1 MAILDLKSNLSQWR
15 KPTTVESGEKK
26 KLSESPIK
34 AVYSTSNEFK
44 TSTDIKINKVDNS
57 TSIQVPGAKKIDYKL
72 FSINGK
78 RNRGIPAISTL
89 FGDKLLPKVSEY
101 KEQRVKELV
110 KASEFIKIT
119 PRGIQHISTIE
130 ILKTILKDKISKY
143 KDQFPRNLTK
153 TSLYKDQLPI
163 DILKLSLYKD
173 QLPAIIDKLSLYK
186 DQIPALLDK
195 LSLYK
200 DQLPRLLSKL
210 SLYKDQRPNMLAKIS
225 QYIQKLIDNK
235 NSIYDTR
242 KEILGFKNVSDR
254 LRLLYRA
261 TYPPVF
267 NYFND
272 LQSGAKGFTRSQ
284 TVTQYLGLDTNAL
297 TYTYPKT
304 VREGRLSDSTKI
316 KGAQQWPLKVTFSN
330 RLGNTKYT
338 RTVYNSNKPYTSAIG
353 ITGDTLEKYFFR
365 TNSPSARDILYS
377 AFNLRDSSFNTGL
390 ALFNQPLI
398 LTGIQR
404 KDFVKTGFYPWET
417 WKFDDG
423 FIRGGVVT
431 STQRAIVDVLRIG
444 KWMASVKGLLF
455 ITRQAGLQA
464 SAPNTEADPFVGK
477 RAGNGA
483 LTLISS
489 LANTAT
495 QHLGLRFRKDAVPF
509 VPRTTYSVSLISNNS
524 INDSGQFISTP
535 SWNPT
540 SYLSPVGNR
549 LLKLKDEYFDTSVR
563 TERNGISKV
572 LSRLGGSQSV
582 YGIGT
587 TNIKRTL
594 VSNEYR
600 ITNNF
605 GVSEVYNKNTNT
617 RISPYST
624 LPYESMV
631 NSTSTGILSD
641 LYSTLAGNSTFMDVQ
656 RPIINGVFNFKGAGR
671 RLNGEY
677 TKATNTSDNYYT
689 LGYNDIIEKAKT
701 SDLNTTKITNF
712 LLNDDAKKVKWIP
725 TQGAFEGS
733 VVIQDYTQ
741 TSQHIRKKLRVPEY
755 GKRGKNLQNPL
766 KGDFMSKYTP
776 GGNGMIDP
784 IWKINQTDEEAV
796 DDFIKFMFHDLNTNE
811 RFRFRAY
818 IENVSE
824 DFSPSWQEVKILGR
838 ADSPYIYQGFE
849 RSLSI
854 SFKAA
859 ALSRGD
865 LMLMW
870 DQLERLAK
878 TTVPKY
884 DNTYKMKG
892 PLIKFTLGN
901 WFINTPAF
909 IKSLSYTV
917 DNETPWEIN
926 LSDTGIYRGENKEYN
941 VGELPMIV
949 SVQVSMQIFGEVR
962 PASTHTQAEPGGIT
976 SSTHYGAG
984 HLYPLGINK
993 LRTKRQTALLGNDNL
1008 ADPEDEVVTTIA
1020 ARPLTPIDVN
1030 LPELTGPSAPAPRR

>member
-26 KLSESPIK
+26 KLSESPVK
-34 AVYSTSNEFK
+34 AVYNTSNELK
-44 TSTDIKINKVDNS
+44 PPTDIKINKVDNS

-72 FSINGK
+72 FFINAK
-78 RNRGIPAISTL
+78 RNRGIPVISTL
-89 FGDKLLPKVSEY
+89 FGDIILNKVSRY
-101 KEQRVKELV
+101 KEQRVKEINKV
-110 KASEFIKIT
+110 SEFIKFT

-130 ILKTILKDKISKY
+130 ILKTILKEKLSLY
-143 KDQFPRNLTK
+143 KDQLPINILK
-153 TSLYKDQLPI
+153 LSLYKDQLPI

-186 DQIPALLDK
+186 DQLPPLLDK

-200 DQLPRLLSKL
+200 QF
-210 SLYKDQRPNMLAKIS
+210 
-225 QYIQKLIDNK
+225 LIDNK

-242 KEILGFKNVSDR
+242 KEILGFRNVSNR
-254 LRLLYRA
+254 LRLLYRGK
-261 TYPPVF
+261 YPPSF

-272 LQSGAKGFTRSQ
+272 LTSGAKGFIINQKEGQ
-284 TVTQYLGLDTNAL
+284 TAFLGISGN
-297 TYTYPKT
+297 TYTYPIT

-338 RTVYNSNKPYTSAIG
+338 RTVYNSTKPYTSDTG

-377 AFNLRDSSFNTGL
+377 AFNLRDNSFNTGL
-390 ALFNQPLI
+390 VLFNQPLI

-431 STQRAIVDVLRIG
+431 STQRAIVDVLRLG
-444 KWMASVKGLLF
+444 KWFSSVKGLLF
-455 ITRQAGLQA
+455 IARQAGLQA
-464 SAPNTEADPFVGK
+464 SAPNTEADPLVGK

-489 LANTAT
+489 LTNTAT

-509 VPRTTYSVSLISNNS
+509 VPRSTYSSVLASPLYKNRLEILKEIVLNLKSP
-524 INDSGQFISTP
+524 IIST
-535 SWNPT
+535 
-540 SYLSPVGNR
+540 G
-549 LLKLKDEYFDTSVR
+549 
-563 TERNGISKV
+563 
-572 LSRLGGSQSV
+572 LGGPQSV
-582 YGIGT
+582 YGIGV
-587 TNIKRTL
+587 TNIRRVVNSRDDLRYLT
-594 VSNEYR
+594 
-600 ITNNF
+600 
-605 GVSEVYNKNTNT
+605 YNDIRKNIIDNDYSYLIKYSTQ
-617 RISPYST
+617 PYSLRPNINQNIKKQAGIST
-624 LPYESMV
+624 IGASNYILGAQAPSGSGGFKSM
-631 NSTSTGILSD
+631 SD
-641 LYSTLAGNSTFMDVQ
+641 TEN
-656 RPIINGVFNFKGAGR
+656 ING
-671 RLNGEY
+671 
-677 TKATNTSDNYYT
+677 NYYT
-689 LGYNDIIEKAKT
+689 LSYTALIAKAKD
-701 SDLNTTKITNF
+701 SDLNTTKIKNF

-725 TQGAFEGS
+725 TQGAFGNG
-733 VVIQDYTQ
+733 VVIQDYSV
-741 TSQHIRKKLRVPEY
+741 TSQHQRPKLRVPEY

-766 KGDFMSKYTP
+766 SGDFMKVYNKDS
-776 GGNGMIDP
+776 GMTDP
-784 IWKINQTDEEAV
+784 IWKINQTDKEAI

-824 DFSPSWQEVKILGR
+824 DFNPQWQEVKILGR

-849 RSLSI
+849 RNLSI

-884 DNTYKMKG
+884 QSDAKMKG

-926 LSDTGIYRGENKEYN
+926 LSDTGIYGKNANEYN

-962 PASTHTQAEPGGIT
+962 PETAHVQKQPDGIT
-976 SSTHYGAG
+976 SSTHYNKGN
-984 HLYPLGINK
+984 LYPLGISG
-993 LRTKRQTALLGNDNL
+993 LRAARQSTLLKSVDVD
-1008 ADPEDEVVTTIA
+1008 DPETNT
-1020 ARPLTPIDVN
+1020 L
-1030 LPELTGPSAPAPRR
+1030 

>member
-26 KLSESPIK
+26 KLSESPVK
-34 AVYSTSNEFK
+34 AVYSTSNELK
-44 TSTDIKINKVDNS
+44 TPTDIKINKVDNS

-72 FSINGK
+72 FSINAK
-78 RNRGIPAISTL
+78 RNRGIPVISTL
-89 FGDKLLPKVSEY
+89 FGDTILNKVSQY
-101 KEQRVKELV
+101 KERRVKEINKV
-110 KASEFIKIT
+110 SEFIKFT

-130 ILKTILKDKISKY
+130 ILKTILKEKLSLY
-143 KDQFPRNLTK
+143 KDQLPINILK
-153 TSLYKDQLPI
+153 LSLYKDQLPI

-186 DQIPALLDK
+186 DQLPPLLDK

-200 DQLPRLLSKL
+200 QF
-210 SLYKDQRPNMLAKIS
+210 
-225 QYIQKLIDNK
+225 LIDNK

-242 KEILGFKNVSDR
+242 KEILGFRNVSNR
-254 LRLLYRA
+254 LRLLYRGK
-261 TYPPVF
+261 YPPSF

-272 LQSGAKGFTRSQ
+272 LTSGAKGFIINQKEGQ
-284 TVTQYLGLDTNAL
+284 TAFLGISGN
-297 TYTYPKT
+297 TYTYPIT

-338 RTVYNSNKPYTSAIG
+338 RTVYNSTKPYTSDTG

-377 AFNLRDSSFNTGL
+377 AFNLRDNSFNTGL
-390 ALFNQPLI
+390 VLFNQPLI

-431 STQRAIVDVLRIG
+431 STQRAIVDVLRLG
-444 KWMASVKGLLF
+444 KWFSSVKGLLF
-455 ITRQAGLQA
+455 IARQAGLQA
-464 SAPNTEADPFVGK
+464 SAPNTEADPLVGK

-489 LANTAT
+489 LTNTAT

-509 VPRTTYSVSLISNNS
+509 VPRSTYSSVLASPLYKNRLGTLKEIVLNLKSP
-524 INDSGQFISTP
+524 IIST
-535 SWNPT
+535 
-540 SYLSPVGNR
+540 G
-549 LLKLKDEYFDTSVR
+549 
-563 TERNGISKV
+563 
-572 LSRLGGSQSV
+572 LGGPQSV
-582 YGIGT
+582 YGIGV
-587 TNIKRTL
+587 TNIRRVVNSRDDLRYLT
-594 VSNEYR
+594 
-600 ITNNF
+600 
-605 GVSEVYNKNTNT
+605 YNDIRKNIIDNDYSYLIKYSTQ
-617 RISPYST
+617 PYSLRPNINQNIKKQAGIST
-624 LPYESMV
+624 IGASNYILGAQAPSGSGGFKSM
-631 NSTSTGILSD
+631 SD
-641 LYSTLAGNSTFMDVQ
+641 TEN
-656 RPIINGVFNFKGAGR
+656 ING
-671 RLNGEY
+671 
-677 TKATNTSDNYYT
+677 NYYT
-689 LGYNDIIEKAKT
+689 LSYTALIAKAKD
-701 SDLNTTKITNF
+701 SDLNTTKIKNF

-725 TQGAFEGS
+725 TQGAFGNG
-733 VVIQDYTQ
+733 VVIQDYSV
-741 TSQHIRKKLRVPEY
+741 TSQHQRPKLRVPEY

-766 KGDFMSKYTP
+766 SGDFMKVYNKDS
-776 GGNGMIDP
+776 GMTDP
-784 IWKINQTDEEAV
+784 IWKINQTDKEAI

-824 DFSPSWQEVKILGR
+824 DFNPEWQQVKILGR

-849 RSLSI
+849 RNLSI

-884 DNTYKMKG
+884 QSDAKMKG

-926 LSDTGIYRGENKEYN
+926 LSDTGIYGKNANEYN

-962 PASTHTQAEPGGIT
+962 PETAHVQKQPDGIT
-976 SSTHYGAG
+976 SSTHYNKGN
-984 HLYPLGINK
+984 LYPLGISG
-993 LRTKRQTALLGNDNL
+993 LRAARQSTLLKSVDVD
-1008 ADPEDEVVTTIA
+1008 DPETNT
-1020 ARPLTPIDVN
+1020 L
-1030 LPELTGPSAPAPRR
+1030 

>member
-15 KPTTVESGEKK
+15 KPTTVEAGEKK
-26 KLSESPIK
+26 KLSESPVK

-44 TSTDIKINKVDNS
+44 TTTDIKINKIDNS

-72 FSINGK
+72 FSINAK

-89 FGDKLLPKVSEY
+89 FGDTILNKISQY
-101 KEQRVKELV
+101 KEQRVKEINKV
-110 KASEFIKIT
+110 SEFIKFT

-143 KDQFPRNLTK
+143 KEQFPRNLTK
-153 TSLYKDQLPI
+153 VSEYIDQSPRALPKISEYI
-163 DILKLSLYKD
+163 DQNPRALPKISEYIDQMPRTLLKISEY
-173 QLPAIIDKLSLYK
+173 I
-186 DQIPALLDK
+186 
-195 LSLYK
+195 
-200 DQLPRLLSKL
+200 
-210 SLYKDQRPNMLAKIS
+210 DQRPKALPKIS
-225 QYIQKLIDNK
+225 EYIQKLIDNK

-242 KEILGFKNVSDR
+242 REILGFRNISNR
-254 LRLLYRA
+254 LRLLYRGK
-261 TYPPVF
+261 YPPSF

-272 LQSGAKGFTRSQ
+272 LTSGAKGFIINQKEGQ
-284 TVTQYLGLDTNAL
+284 TAFLGISGN
-297 TYTYPKT
+297 TYTYPIT

-338 RTVYNSNKPYTSAIG
+338 RTVYNSTKPYTSNTG

-377 AFNLRDSSFNTGL
+377 AFNLRDNSFNTGL
-390 ALFNQPLI
+390 VLFNQPLI

-444 KWMASVKGLLF
+444 KWFSSVKGLLF
-455 ITRQAGLQA
+455 IARQAGLQA
-464 SAPNTEADPFVGK
+464 SAPNTEADPLVGK

-495 QHLGLRFRKDAVPF
+495 QHLGLRFRKDAVPI
-509 VPRTTYSVSLISNNS
+509 VPRTTYSGVMFGLAGIDPSSGRGIKSVNQSLILNRLTSLTRRLIDLRPSN
-524 INDSGQFISTP
+524 IDIIST
-535 SWNPT
+535 
-540 SYLSPVGNR
+540 G
-549 LLKLKDEYFDTSVR
+549 
-563 TERNGISKV
+563 
-572 LSRLGGSQSV
+572 LGGPQSL
-582 YGIGT
+582 YGIGV
-587 TNIKRTL
+587 TNIRR
-594 VSNEYR
+594 V
-600 ITNNF
+600 
-605 GVSEVYNKNTNT
+605 
-617 RISPYST
+617 
-624 LPYESMV
+624 V
-631 NSTSTGILSD
+631 NSTGPFTYNSFKRGPVFTTKDKKTITENIYNSVFIYNEEPLEIEDIKKYYKELSLKLEGSAFAGKGAVAKSIPNGI
-641 LYSTLAGNSTFMDVQ
+641 
-656 RPIINGVFNFKGAGR
+656 FNFNNSG
-671 RLNGEY
+671 
-677 TKATNTSDNYYT
+677 TSKLAIKNKSTVSGDPQQYYT
-689 LGYNDIIEKAKT
+689 LGYDDIRILA
-701 SDLNTTKITNF
+701 SSIGLNTTSIQNF
-712 LLNDDAKKVKWIP
+712 LLVSPDSNAKWIS
-725 TQGAFEGS
+725 TKGDYQGT
-733 VVIQDYTQ
+733 VIQNYAE
-741 TSQHIRKKLRVPEY
+741 TSQHKRSKIRVPDY
-755 GKRGKNLQNPL
+755 GKRGKDLTNPQPTMPDSDNFQYTY
-766 KGDFMSKYTP
+766 KGP
-776 GGNGMIDP
+776 GSIGMTDP
-784 IWKINQTDEEAV
+784 IWQINQTDEEAV

-824 DFSPSWQEVKILGR
+824 DFNPNWQEVKILGR

-878 TTVPKY
+878 TTVPQY
-884 DNTYKMKG
+884 QTDAKMKG

-926 LSDTGIYRGENKEYN
+926 LSNSGVYGGGGAMLNSN
-941 VGELPMIV
+941 SVGELPMIV
-949 SVQVSMQIFGEVR
+949 SVQVSMQIFGETR
-962 PASTHTQAEPGGIT
+962 PESETSKSDQIATPDGIT
-976 SSTHYGAG
+976 NSTHYNQGN
-984 HLYPLGINK
+984 LYPLGNEG
-993 LRTKRQTALLGNDNL
+993 LRGRRQFANYNVKTK
-1008 ADPEDEVVTTIA
+1008 E
-1020 ARPLTPIDVN
+1020 
-1030 LPELTGPSAPAPRR
+1030 